1 MSDLSRAERKLRSYD
16 KALRLRRSMQGDLIL
31 LERKTSRGRIGSI
44 GPDGIEWTPDVG
56 RRREEGH
63 VLVKQIA
70 PELFTVGRLLDY
82 LKAADTWKQPGWIEK
97 MEREER
103 LAKEHRKSS
112 READMRY
119 RASQVFDRFVWTNK
133 QRVFGGI

>member
-1 MSDLSRAERKLRSYD
+1 
-16 KALRLRRSMQGDLIL
+16 MQGDLIL